1 MPQPL
6 FSGVGV
12 ALVTLFQ
19 DDGGLD
25 AAATAGHAARLV
37 ELGIRAVVVAGTT
50 GEASPLSPGARRER
64 PRAVREALP
73 PGSPVAVLASLLA
86 QGRRHSSGHTDQLR
100 ETADIWDGPL
110 YVGSSSLLALA
121 GPLGCTGAILA
132 LANAEPEGC
141 SAAFAGDADAQRAL

>member
-19 DDGGLD
+19 DDGTLD

-50 GEASPLSPGARRER
+50 GEAPGGEHRRR
-64 PRAVREALP
+64 
-73 PGSPVAVLASLLA
+73 GSVNL
-86 QGRRHSSGHTDQLR
+86 
-100 ETADIWDGPL
+100 DGWPS
-110 YVGSSSLLALA
+110 VWR
-121 GPLGCTGAILA
+121 TG
-132 LANAEPEGC
+132 
-141 SAAFAGDADAQRAL
+141 